1 MDGGCV
7 MIRTVRT
14 IVVALAVPLVLAII
28 AAAFQ
33 YVLYALPYFAIYVL
47 RVENEGAMGAAAWSI
62 WGGGSVALGAIAYAL
77 VRRVA
82 RNERN
87 RTGAWTGVAA
97 YFVAVVAL
105 MAFGLSAEPPLLILA
120 SSQVF
125 TAAPVLLGAAAA
137 LVHRSSG
144 ARATRPGARQV
155 PRRASRSDT
164 RQDPA

>member
-1 MDGGCV
+1 MDGGVV
-7 MIRTVRT
+7 MARTVRT
-14 IVVALAVPLVLAII
+14 IIVALAVPLVLAII

-33 YVLYALPYFAIYVL
+33 YVLYALPYFAVYFL
-47 RVENEGAMGAAAWSI
+47 RIENEGAMGAVAWSI
-62 WGGGSVALGAIAYAL
+62 WGGGLAALGVIAYAL

-87 RTGAWTGVAA
+87 RTGAWTGVVA

-105 MAFGLSAEPPLLILA
+105 MVFGLSAEPPLLIVA

-125 TAAPVLLGAAAA
+125 TAAPVLIGAAIA
-137 LVHRSSG
+137 LARRSSG
-144 ARATRPGARQV
+144 AGVTRPGVRRV

>member
-47 RVENEGAMGAAAWSI
+47 RVENEGAMGAVAWSI

-82 RNERN
+82 RSERT
-87 RTGAWTGVAA
+87 RMGAWTGVVV

-105 MAFGLSAEPPLLILA
+105 MVFGLSAEPPLLILA

-125 TAAPVLLGAAAA
+125 TAAPVLLGAAVAWA
-137 LVHRSSG
+137 RRSSG
-144 ARATRPGARQV
+144 ARATRPVTRRV